1 MTVTLSYS
9 QNTYPKKIVIEND
22 TVIIIT
28 PMQLR
33 EVNCLL
39 TQRDMYEEVITSCES
54 KIDGL
59 NVQIVEAQKMI
70 YDRDKL
76 ISLQED
82 QIEDLNKIILN
93 GENIELLIN
102 KEIRNQKTKRI
113 KSNLIS
119 VTGTALLFI
128 IINSLSK

>member
-1 MTVTLSYS
+1 
-9 QNTYPKKIVIEND
+9 
-22 TVIIIT
+22 
-28 PMQLR
+28 
-33 EVNCLL
+33 
-39 TQRDMYEEVITSCES
+39 MYEEVITSCES